1 MVMFKFFGFLS
12 YYFSP
17 REEMHYKIMLAYVC
31 LCGYVYLLMGM
42 YIHAHRETFRDAGNI
57 GFV

>member
-1 MVMFKFFGFLS
+1 
-12 YYFSP
+12 
-17 REEMHYKIMLAYVC
+17 MHYKIMLAYVC